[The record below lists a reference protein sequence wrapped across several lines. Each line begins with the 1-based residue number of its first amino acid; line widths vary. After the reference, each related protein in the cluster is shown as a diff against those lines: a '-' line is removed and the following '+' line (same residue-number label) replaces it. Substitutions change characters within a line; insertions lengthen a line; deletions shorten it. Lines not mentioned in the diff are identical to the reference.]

1 MTSFCESA
9 IFALRSNMHSP
20 TSMLFW
26 MLLGIEIALILLYLS
41 YKPKR
46 LTVLT
51 KELMASRSLAV
62 INQSLFRDDTK
73 RLLQEHV
80 NRILDHYMAKFRL
93 KDFEIYSIQFGQ
105 FASREGHLV
114 VQLDIML
121 RLTCS
126 LSMDF
131 RAFVGQVAFNVQSI
145 SLQLSVNR
153 DDKIF

>member
-1 MTSFCESA
+1 
-9 IFALRSNMHSP
+9 
-20 TSMLFW
+20 MLFW
-26 MLLGIEIALILLYLS
+26 ALLGIEIVLILLYLS

-51 KELMASRSLAV
+51 KELMEFRSLAV

-73 RLLQEHV
+73 RILQEHV
-80 NRILDHYMAKFRL
+80 NRILDHYTAKFRL
-93 KDFEIYSIQFGQ
+93 KDVELYSVQFGQ

-121 RLTCS
+121 RLICS

-131 RAFVGQVAFNVQSI
+131 KACVG
-145 SLQLSVNR
+145 
-153 DDKIF
+153 